1 MHYENVV
8 WLFHDWECTQMQSL
22 LTTNYDGRPHS
33 SRVCRMVLS
42 KSTKNRLDSTVDL
55 QADEEIDSNC

>member
-1 MHYENVV
+1 
-8 WLFHDWECTQMQSL
+8 MQSL